1 MVRSILS
8 LLVLGFF
15 AAGIVGCHAAAT
27 VDPHGAS
34 QMSLVK

>member
-1 MVRSILS
+1 MVRTLLS

-15 AAGIVGCHAAAT
+15 AATMVGCHASAT

-34 QMSLVK
+34 QMNLVK